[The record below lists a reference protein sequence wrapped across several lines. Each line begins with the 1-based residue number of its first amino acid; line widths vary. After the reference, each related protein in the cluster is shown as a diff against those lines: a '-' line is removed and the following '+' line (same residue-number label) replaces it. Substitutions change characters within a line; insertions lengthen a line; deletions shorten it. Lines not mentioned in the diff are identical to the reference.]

1 MVGIVGQD
9 SCACA
14 GDTLQAAVGLVP
26 FGWHCC
32 STGQWHLDWVE
43 TEAKE
48 EVTAVPWAGM
58 PVPQTR
64 ATGMVG

>member
-14 GDTLQAAVGLVP
+14 GDTLQAAV
-26 FGWHCC
+26 
-32 STGQWHLDWVE
+32 SAGQWHLDWVE
-43 TEAKE
+43 TEAKK

>member
-1 MVGIVGQD
+1 MPVQV
-9 SCACA
+9 
-14 GDTLQAAVGLVP
+14 TLSKQQSVWSPLGGSA
-26 FGWHCC
+26 
-32 STGQWHLDWVE
+32 GQWHLDWVE
-43 TEAKE
+43 TEAKK